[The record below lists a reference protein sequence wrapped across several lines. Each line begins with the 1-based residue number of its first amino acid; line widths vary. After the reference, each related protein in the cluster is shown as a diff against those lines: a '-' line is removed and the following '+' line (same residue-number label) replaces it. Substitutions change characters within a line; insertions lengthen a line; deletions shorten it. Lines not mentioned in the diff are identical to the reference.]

1 MMGGALHGFRE
12 IETDVLVIGGGL
24 AALRAALTARTA
36 GARVVIAV
44 KRRLGKSGSSAN
56 TSGGY
61 AAAWSELDELDDPEL
76 HYEDT
81 IVGGGWVNDR
91 SLVRAL
97 VDEAPARLRELWDM
111 GAEFRRRAG
120 RYHLS
125 PSGDHRRPR
134 VLVPLHMIGTDM
146 TLPLSEAVRA
156 AGADVLENCVIAD
169 LLRDGDRIVGAVGIA
184 RDKAEGYVIRAR
196 ATVLGAGGA
205 GRMFPVTS
213 NPIDVRGG
221 GYAVALRAGTRLRDM
236 EFIQFYPWRLI
247 RPFKSTRVPIQ
258 PSTFVAGGR
267 LYNSKGER
275 FMESYDPV
283 KKEAATRDVSARGI
297 FDQIRNG
304 LAVDGGVVLDVS
316 QIPDEQFRID
326 NTKVVDVLDPKGID
340 YRTIPLIVAPE
351 AHFFMGGVLI
361 DEHGR
366 SDLSGL
372 YAAGE
377 NAGGIHGG
385 NRLNSNAVP
394 DTQVFGY
401 RAGLDA
407 ARFASTA
414 LLNSADPR
422 PIEYWAG
429 RLKAVSS
436 PASTVAPAFD
446 DLIEYQQNTMSL
458 GLGIVRTGDGL
469 RQALSEIGTI
479 RNRLRQLT
487 VATLGELLASLE
499 IEDLCVVGSACAE
512 SALLR
517 EESRA
522 AHYRE
527 DFPSADPT
535 WVRTITIDTK
545 GVATKPIAR
554 GDEEAH
560 WRTAPGAVANPKA
573 SQPGAKE
580 FVE

>member
-1 MMGGALHGFRE
+1 MGVGISGFKE
-12 IETDVLVIGGGL
+12 IETDVLVVGGGL
-24 AALRAALTARTA
+24 AALRAALTARSA
-36 GARVVIAV
+36 GARVLIAV

-61 AAAWSELDELDDPEL
+61 AVAWSELDALDDPEL

-91 SLVRAL
+91 ALVRAL
-97 VDEAPARLRELWDM
+97 VDEAPARLRELWVM
-111 GAEFRRRAG
+111 GAEFRQREG

-146 TLPLSEAVRA
+146 TLPLAEAVRA
-156 AGADVLENCVIAD
+156 AGVDVLENCVIAD
-169 LLRDGDRIVGAVGIA
+169 LLRAEDRIVGAVGLA
-184 RDKAEGYVIRAR
+184 RDRIEGYVIRAR

-221 GYAVALRAGTRLRDM
+221 GYAVALRAGARLRDM

-267 LYNSKGER
+267 LFNSRGDR
-275 FMESYDPV
+275 FMEKYDPV

-297 FDQIRNG
+297 FDQIRQG

-340 YRTIPLIVAPE
+340 YRSIPLIVAPE

-366 SDLSGL
+366 SDLAGL

-394 DTQVFGY
+394 DTQVFGF

-407 ARFASTA
+407 AGYATHA
-414 LLNSADPR
+414 HHGAPDPG
-422 PIEYWAG
+422 PIERWAG
-429 RLKAVSS
+429 RLAAARSASS
-436 PASTVAPAFD
+436 QVAPAFD
-446 DLIEYQQNTMSL
+446 ELIEYQQTAMSL
-458 GLGIVRTGDGL
+458 GLGIVRTGAGL
-469 RQALSEIGTI
+469 RHALGEIEVI
-479 RNRLRQLT
+479 RQKLGLLN
-487 VATLGELLASLE
+487 VANLGELLISLE
-499 IEDLCVVGSACAE
+499 IEDLCVVGAACAE
-512 SALLR
+512 SALVR

-527 DFPSADPT
+527 DFPNTDSS
-535 WVRTITIDTK
+535 WVRTITIDAK
-545 GVATKPIAR
+545 GVATRVIAR
-554 GDEEAH
+554 GAEEER
-560 WRTAPGAVANPKA
+560 WTTSPGAVANPKA

>member
-1 MMGGALHGFRE
+1 MGDALHGFKE

-24 AALRAALTARTA
+24 AAVRAALTARTT
-36 GARVVIAV
+36 GVRVLVAV

-61 AAAWSELDELDDPEL
+61 AAAWSELDALDDPML

-81 IVGGGWVNDR
+81 IVGGGLVNDR
-91 SLVRAL
+91 TLVRAL
-97 VDEAPARLRELWDM
+97 VDEAPVRLRELWDM
-111 GAEFRRRAG
+111 GAEFRRRGG

-146 TLPLSEAVRA
+146 TLPLSQAARA
-156 AGADVLENCVIAD
+156 AGVDVLENCVIAD
-169 LLRDGDRIVGAVGIA
+169 LLCDEDRVVGAVGLA
-184 RDKAEGYVIRAR
+184 RDRAEGYVIRAR

-221 GYAVALRAGTRLRDM
+221 GFAVALRAGARLRDM

-275 FMESYDPV
+275 FMERYDPV

-297 FDQIRNG
+297 FDQIRHG

-326 NTKVVDVLDPKGID
+326 NTKVVDVLDPKGVD

-407 ARFASTA
+407 ARFAGTA
-414 LLNSADPR
+414 RASALDPS
-422 PIEYWAG
+422 PIGHWAD

-436 PASTVAPAFD
+436 SVSTTEPGFD
-446 DLIEYQQNTMSL
+446 DLIEYQRNAMSL
-458 GLGIVRTGDGL
+458 GLGIVRTGGGL
-469 RQALSEIGTI
+469 RQALTEIAII
-479 RNRLRQLT
+479 RERLRRLDVT
-487 VATLGELLASLE
+487 TLGELLASLE

-527 DFPSADPT
+527 DFPITDPS
-535 WVRTITIDTK
+535 WVRTITVNNK
-545 GVATKPIAR
+545 GVATQPIVR
-554 GDEEAH
+554 GEEEAH
-560 WRTAPGAVANPKA
+560 WPSAPGAVANPKA